1 MPTTDGRHERD
12 GEVPR
17 WAATA
22 GQHRFRPPRWASRL
36 FCTHRRTANDDSDPE
51 IPTSG
56 VPWSVRHQVLR
67 EYHAGTITEA
77 RRASEALARA
87 GFNTGTVPY
96 GYRAQRVRIAPA
108 GRRARWRTRLVIEP
122 VEAATV
128 KMIFTWRGE
137 DGLSVTAIRQRL
149 LAARYPAP
157 LDPETG
163 QPGVWTHSLIAAV
176 LRNPKYLGRQVW
188 GRHHHGRVVPSGEW
202 VWSPVWAHPPIVSAE
217 EFSAAN
223 PRSTVATALAV
234 VDDSEADAPGRRAA

>member
-1 MPTTDGRHERD
+1 MTTHRKRHERG

-17 WAATA
+17 WA
-22 GQHRFRPPRWASRL
+22 RLVCSPRRRPGE
-36 FCTHRRTANDDSDPE
+36 D
-51 IPTSG
+51 TSG
-56 VPWSVRHQVLR
+56 QEITASDVPWPVRQRVLR
-67 EYHAGTITEA
+67 DYHAANLAHA
-77 RRASEALARA
+77 RRASETMVRA

-96 GYRAQRVRIAPA
+96 GYRAQRIRVAPA
-108 GRRARWRTRLVIEP
+108 GRRPRWRTRLVIEP

-149 LAARYPAP
+149 VAARYPAP

-163 QPGVWTHSLIAAV
+163 QPGVWTHAYITAI

-188 GRHHHGRVVPSGEW
+188 GRRHHGRRAPREVW

-217 EFSAAN
+217 EFVAAN
-223 PRSTVATALAV
+223 RRARLATAPPVTEDPAV
-234 VDDSEADAPGRRAA
+234 GRTDRRAA